1 MRVLLVD
8 DDDSYARAVTRWLVT
23 AGCEVVYAANGQ
35 EALEIL
41 REAPVD
47 SILTDLFMPEKEGLE
62 TITEARMTRP
72 GVRIVAMSGGGSL
85 GDGRTLLTVARALGA
100 SATLQKPF
108 SRQQLLAALE
118 LPANG

>member
-8 DDDSYARAVTRWLVT
+8 DDDAYARAVTRWLVT

>member
-35 EALEIL
+35 EALEML